1 MKRVRNAKVEAA
13 QAAGVPTV
21 VAAEAAGAAV
31 VAGAAAMAVVVAAD
45 AIEATGADTVATG
58 SFSS

>member
-1 MKRVRNAKVEAA
+1 
-13 QAAGVPTV
+13 
-21 VAAEAAGAAV
+21 
-31 VAGAAAMAVVVAAD
+31 MAVVVAAD